1 MQYKPETDKVA
12 MMAIPYT
19 PVIQSI
25 SPIDDPQIQ
34 RTRRILSIILGICLV
49 NSFGKKKQFF
59 LSIFYI
65 TLLGSFCS
73 QSGFCDLWIFDSTRE

>member
-25 SPIDDPQIQ
+25 SPTDDPQIQ

-49 NSFGKKKQFF
+49 NSFGGKKNSFSYRYF
-59 LSIFYI
+59 I
-65 TLLGSFCS
+65 LLF
-73 QSGFCDLWIFDSTRE
+73 